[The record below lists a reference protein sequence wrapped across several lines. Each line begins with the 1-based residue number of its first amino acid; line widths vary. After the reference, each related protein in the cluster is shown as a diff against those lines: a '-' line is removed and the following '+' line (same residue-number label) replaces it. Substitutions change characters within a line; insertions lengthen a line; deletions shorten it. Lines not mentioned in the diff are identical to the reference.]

1 MNAVTL
7 EKDVPDESPLPFD
20 PFSKNQECFIETFTP
35 AMARY
40 ILVYLNKDNRPITM
54 PQVKKI
60 SGNIED
66 AGILFDGKPVTFN
79 IEGNITEKQH
89 FLTWLSEQPEAT
101 CVKLPVVTGVDPGT
115 FSKAHPDKPRTYVD
129 EIHRVYDKER
139 APKKL
144 IATLADLIKRSK
156 NPNIKLNNGVKYWN
170 DWSDD
175 IKYAAG
181 MTKSL
186 WDNTTKFNSFA
197 KTVSAWA
204 TFCVRYK
211 LEAQCKIVLKL
222 LEDEIRMIDSTKLTS
237 AALNIWHAH
246 ASDMPNDKRMDFLF
260 AILCT
265 LTDRVENYP
274 KGTVELSKSVI
285 TLTNKKKLKGC
296 FRTFTS

>member
-1 MNAVTL
+1 M
-7 EKDVPDESPLPFD
+7 
-20 PFSKNQECFIETFTP
+20 
-35 AMARY
+35 
-40 ILVYLNKDNRPITM
+40 
-54 PQVKKI
+54 
-60 SGNIED
+60 
-66 AGILFDGKPVTFN
+66 
-79 IEGNITEKQH
+79 
-89 FLTWLSEQPEAT
+89 SEQPEVT
-101 CVKLPVVTGVDPGT
+101 SVKLPVVTGVDPGT

-139 APKKL
+139 APKKQ
-144 IATLADLIKRSK
+144 IATLADLIKRTK
-156 NPNIKLNNGVKYWN
+156 YPNIRLNNGVKYWN

-186 WDNTTKFNSFA
+186 WDNTTKFNSQT
-197 KTVSAWA
+197 KTLNAWA

-222 LEDEIRMIDSTKLTS
+222 LEDEIRHASKSTKLTS
-237 AALNIWHAH
+237 GALNIWQAH

-265 LTDRVENYP
+265 LTDKVENYP

-296 FRTFTS
+296 FRTFTK

>member
-1 MNAVTL
+1 
-7 EKDVPDESPLPFD
+7 
-20 PFSKNQECFIETFTP
+20 
-35 AMARY
+35 MARY
-40 ILVYLNKDNRPITM
+40 ILAYHNKDNRPITM

-60 SGNIED
+60 CDNIVDE
-66 AGILFDGKPVTFN
+66 GILFDGKAVTFN

-156 NPNIKLNNGVKYWN
+156 NPNIKLNNGVRYWN

-175 IKYAAG
+175 IKYAAE
-181 MTKSL
+181 MTKNL

-197 KTVSAWA
+197 KTLNAWA

-211 LEAQCKIVLKL
+211 LEAQCKIVLKR
-222 LEDEIRMIDSTKLTS
+222 LEDEIRMIDSTKLTLG
-237 AALNIWHAH
+237 ALNIWNAN
-246 ASDMPNDKRMDFLF
+246 AGDLPNDKRMDFLF

-265 LTDRVENYP
+265 LTDKVENYP
-274 KGTVELSKSVI
+274 EGNVEFSKRYD

-296 FRTFTS
+296 FRTFTK